1 MRATLLSTGAN
12 SQLRISATRR
22 MRNATKPVT
31 NVISGMNG
39 VT

>member
-1 MRATLLSTGAN
+1 MATLLSTGAN
-12 SQLRISATRR
+12 SQPGISAIRR
-22 MRNATKPVT
+22 RRNANKPVT